1 MVTISV
7 KDETQEKLK
16 AIGKKGETYDT
27 IIQRLIEDSEALE
40 KARGKGEQKR

>member
-16 AIGKKGETYDT
+16 DIGKKGETYDT
-27 IIQRLIEDSEALE
+27 IIQRLIKVSERSE
-40 KARGKGEQKR
+40 KGDKREG